1 MWKVLFALQNLR
13 FGLESIN
20 LVAVSFQNLFANF
33 LWFLPRF
40 SFLFSAP
47 TPLKTPHDTAIKI
60 AFICPLLNHLSCIK
74 LHGSARF
81 THIFVHIYLFSSAF
95 YFISV
100 YSRYGETFFFY
111 FNTYTNIYI
120 YIYSVCAFYFHFP
133 NGENGK
139 QKRIH
144 TQEKRKKKNR
154 TEACL
159 GNNNKRNLFYTRM
172 QKTTASK
179 PPPPFGTTLKL
190 FTFAICSVTSGGNKK
205 WPPACQ
211 YNFFPFLPGI
221 FHRPHPVGAFRIFVH
236 IVGPVALVFEP
247 ISRFSANHC
256 RRLLNV
262 TLRIFRRTLTPP
274 LRVFP
279 APESSGTCRV
289 WRFHLVVR

>member
-47 TPLKTPHDTAIKI
+47 TPPENATWHGHKNCVYLP
-60 AFICPLLNHLSCIK
+60 AFKSFK
-74 LHGSARF
+74 LHYMQPTASTHKCGPTGKWEKREIGGARAWKSEKFCRVVCTNSKCNCSSGGSARF

-144 TQEKRKKKNR
+144 TQEKRKKKEQNR
-154 TEACL
+154 S
-159 GNNNKRNLFYTRM
+159 LF
-172 QKTTASK
+172 
-179 PPPPFGTTLKL
+179 G
-190 FTFAICSVTSGGNKK
+190 
-205 WPPACQ
+205 
-211 YNFFPFLPGI
+211 
-221 FHRPHPVGAFRIFVH
+221 
-236 IVGPVALVFEP
+236 
-247 ISRFSANHC
+247 
-256 RRLLNV
+256 
-262 TLRIFRRTLTPP
+262 
-274 LRVFP
+274 
-279 APESSGTCRV
+279 
-289 WRFHLVVR
+289 